1 MKQTSSAVAVM
12 VAFALTTAC
21 SQYEPFDSKAYLIK
35 QYEARVGPE
44 AAAQIDVPYDLS
56 DQILSQ
62 VLGRV
67 DPGANDRNKTANILD
82 FVFGPG
88 GLKLKYQLTP
98 TRSATETYYARSGN
112 CLSFVNL
119 FVGVA
124 RAVQLNPE
132 YVEVRDHQRWNYK
145 DGVVVS
151 QGHIVAGM
159 MIDGRM
165 STYDFLPYR
174 AKSYKDLKPISD
186 LIATAHFYN
195 NLGAEALLADDLET
209 AESYLTVANRLAP
222 DFEKAINNLGVYY
235 LRTDRIA
242 EAIELYDRGLT
253 DHPKNVAFMTNK
265 ARALQ
270 LTGQGEEAIALLDQI
285 EDTKQ
290 TSPFFFIYRADMALS
305 KSDYEG
311 ALTQLK
317 KALRQDSEVPEVHVA
332 LVRVYLAMGEM
343 DKASH
348 HVERALKLDAT
359 NLEARK
365 YAAMLTRG
373 AESGSP

>member
-1 MKQTSSAVAVM
+1 MKLFSVSTAGVM
-12 VAFALTTAC
+12 LLFATAC
-21 SQYEPFDSKAYLIK
+21 SQYEPFDSKAYLVK
-35 QYEARVGPE
+35 QYEARVGPQ
-44 AAAQIDVPYDLS
+44 AAAEIEVPYDLS
-56 DQILSQ
+56 SQILSE
-62 VLGRV
+62 VLGRI
-67 DPGANDRNKTANILD
+67 DPGANERNKTANILD

-88 GLKLKYQLTP
+88 GLELKYQLTP

-124 RAVQLNPE
+124 RAVRLNPE
-132 YVEVRDHQRWNYK
+132 YVEVRDLQRWNYK

-151 QGHIVAGM
+151 QGHIVAGL

-165 STYDFLPYR
+165 VTYDFLPYR
-174 AKSYKDLKPISD
+174 AKSYRDLKPISD

-209 AESYLTVANRLAP
+209 AEKYLALANRLAP
-222 DFEKAINNLGVYY
+222 DFEKAVNNLGVYY
-235 LRTDRIA
+235 LRTDRIEDA
-242 EAIELYDRGLT
+242 LALYDKGLT
-253 DHPKNVAFMTNK
+253 DHPKNVAFLTNK

-270 LTGQGEEAIALLDQI
+270 LIGREEEAIALLDQI

-290 TSPFFFIYRADMALS
+290 TSPFFFIYRADVALS
-305 KSDYEG
+305 EGDYAA
-311 ALTQLK
+311 ALTELQ

-332 LVRVYLAMGEM
+332 LVKVYLAMGEM
-343 DKASH
+343 TKASH

-365 YAAMLTRG
+365 YAAMMSRG
-373 AESGSP
+373 SSGGS

>member
-1 MKQTSSAVAVM
+1 MKRTYPWISLVLAAV
-12 VAFALTTAC
+12 FSAC
-21 SQYEPFDSKAYLIK
+21 STYEPFDSKGYLVK

-44 AAAQIDVPYDLS
+44 KAGEIEVPFDLS
-56 DQILSQ
+56 DQILSE
-62 VLGRV
+62 VLGRI

-88 GLKLKYQLTP
+88 GLELQYQLTP
-98 TRSATETYYARSGN
+98 TRSASKTYYAREGN

-124 RAVQLNPE
+124 RGVRLNPE
-132 YVEVRDHQRWNYK
+132 YVEVKDHQRWNYK

-174 AKSYKDLKPISD
+174 AKSYKDLNPISD

-209 AESYLTVANRLAP
+209 AEEYLGIANQLAP

-235 LRTDRIA
+235 LRIDRIDDA
-242 EAIELYDRGLT
+242 LALYDAGLV
-253 DHPKNVAFMTNK
+253 DHPKNVAFLTNK

-270 LTGQGEEAIALLDQI
+270 LLGRGDEAIAVLDQI

-290 TSPFFFIYRADMALS
+290 TSAFFFVYRADMALS
-305 KSDYEG
+305 QNNYEE
-311 ALTQLK
+311 ALNQLQ

-332 LVRVYLAMGEM
+332 LVKVYLALGQM
-343 DKASH
+343 DKANY

-359 NLEARK
+359 HLEARK
-365 YAAMLTRG
+365 YAAMLSQG
-373 AESGSP
+373 ATGGSN

>member
-1 MKQTSSAVAVM
+1 LGCTS
-12 VAFALTTAC
+12 C
-21 SQYEPFDSKAYLIK
+21 SQYEPFDTKAYLIN

-44 AAAQIDVPYDLS
+44 RAAEIEVPYDLS
-56 DQILSQ
+56 GQILSE

-88 GLKLKYQLTP
+88 GLKLQYRLTP
-98 TRSATETYYARSGN
+98 TRSATETYYAREGN

-124 RAVQLNPE
+124 RAVRLNPE
-132 YVEVRDHQRWNYK
+132 YVEVRDQQRWNYK
-145 DGVVVS
+145 NGVVVS

-165 STYDFLPYR
+165 SSYDFLPYR
-174 AKSYKDLKPISD
+174 TKSYKDLNPISD
-186 LIATAHFYN
+186 LTATAHFYN
-195 NLGAEALLADDLET
+195 NLGAEALLADDLTT
-209 AESYLTVANRLAP
+209 AKEYLNLANQLAP

-235 LRTDRIA
+235 LRTDRIDQA
-242 EAIELYDRGLT
+242 LTMYDNGLV
-253 DHPKNVAFMTNK
+253 DHPKNVAFLTNK

-270 LTGQGEEAIALLDQI
+270 LLGRGDEAIAVLDQI

-290 TSPFFFIYRADMALS
+290 TSPFFFVYRADIALS
-305 KSDYEG
+305 QDDYEE
-311 ALTQLK
+311 ALKQLQ
-317 KALRQDSEVPEVHVA
+317 KAMRQDSEVPEVHIA
-332 LVRVYLAMGEM
+332 LVKVYLAMGET
-343 DKASH
+343 DKAGH

-359 NLEARK
+359 HLEARK
-365 YAAMLTRG
+365 YAAMLSRG
-373 AESGSP
+373 AGGGSN